1 MIWGWYSWPIPRWQV
16 NDTRNFDRYRRYPN
30 GKNWMNGFRMFP
42 DFEIVFCF
50 YCRILLVFVSV
61 PTPSRLSCW
70 IQADEIVDDSLLA
83 KEPWQQ
89 AASVLSSEWW
99 GLVYIPSF
107 WPTQVHIWCVHIYI
121 YTYTLY
127 GLICLSLLGIYPNDW
142 YLYMDSFHF
151 SSYYTWVWSPKWI
164 DPVLRVS
171 FGRICPSQKGLCNAL
186 YT

>member
-50 YCRILLVFVSV
+50 YCRILLEFVSV
-61 PTPSRLSCW
+61 PIPSRLSCW

-121 YTYTLY
+121 YIHT
-127 GLICLSLLGIYPNDW
+127 
-142 YLYMDSFHF
+142 LYMDWYVCPYWVYTQMIDIFIWIRSTFHPI
-151 SSYYTWVWSPKWI
+151 TLGCGP
-164 DPVLRVS
+164 P
-171 FGRICPSQKGLCNAL
+171 NE
-186 YT
+186 